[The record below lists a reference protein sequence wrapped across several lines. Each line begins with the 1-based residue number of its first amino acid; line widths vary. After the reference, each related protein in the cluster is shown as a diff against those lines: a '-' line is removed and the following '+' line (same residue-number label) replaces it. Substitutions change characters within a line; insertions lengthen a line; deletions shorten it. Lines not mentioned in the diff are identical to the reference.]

1 VSIIEQ
7 AVRRLEE
14 LRRSGIE
21 VPLPAGSPADTGTG
35 EPMPARVARQAEGVH
50 ASTSPTDA
58 AAAEVNAAAKP
69 QLAVPPTHSTVVDFT
84 APTKPVEEPRS
95 KPVEID
101 LDRLAAMGYVTPDR
115 PRSQIADEFRVIKR
129 PLLLNVSGRS
139 AGTVVRPNLIM
150 VTSSLPGEGKTFV
163 TTNLAISMAMEFNK
177 RVLLVDADVSRP
189 SLLPRLGLTPPP
201 LGLLDILANPA
212 LALSDVMLRTNV
224 DKLSLL
230 PAGAPRGQATELL
243 ASEAMSQLLNELAT
257 RYADRIVIF
266 DAPPLLPS
274 PESRVLATHMGQ
286 VIMVVEASRTPQKTV
301 AQALTT
307 IESCPVVMPLLNKA
321 SQSEVGFYYGYYGPV
336 EG

>member
-1 VSIIEQ
+1 MSIIEQ

-21 VPLPAGSPADTGTG
+21 VPVRAGGSTGG
-35 EPMPARVARQAEGVH
+35 RNAAEASVPARIARRLDEVRGTSSSDRSPTEA
-50 ASTSPTDA
+50 ASTDQPPAEDA
-58 AAAEVNAAAKP
+58 S
-69 QLAVPPTHSTVVDFT
+69 TSTVVDF
-84 APTKPVEEPRS
+84 APTKPGEPRS
-95 KPVEID
+95 KPVHID
-101 LDRLAAMGYVTPDR
+101 LERLASMGYVTPDR
-115 PRSQIADEFRVIKR
+115 PRAQIADEFRVIKR
-129 PLLLNVSGRS
+129 PLLMNVNGKS
-139 AGTVVRPNLIM
+139 AGTIARPNLIM

-163 TTNLAISMAMEFNK
+163 TANLAISIAMELNK

-189 SLLPRLGLTPPP
+189 SLLPRLGLTPP
-201 LGLLDILANPA
+201 LIGLLDILANPS
-212 LALSDVMLRTNV
+212 LPLSDVLLRTNV

-243 ASEAMSQLLNELAT
+243 ASEAMSQMLDELAS

-286 VIMVVEASRTPQKTV
+286 VIMVVESSRTPQKTV
-301 AQALTT
+301 MQALTT

-321 SQSEVGFYYGYYGPV
+321 NHSEVGFYYGYYGPV
-336 EG
+336 EN